1 MSGDIYIYIKCHIK
15 FDVNFEFVICQQPMT
30 AITWNTEYTTLS
42 TVLKYNMML
51 FVIFKR
57 I

>member
-30 AITWNTEYTTLS
+30 AITWNTEYITLS